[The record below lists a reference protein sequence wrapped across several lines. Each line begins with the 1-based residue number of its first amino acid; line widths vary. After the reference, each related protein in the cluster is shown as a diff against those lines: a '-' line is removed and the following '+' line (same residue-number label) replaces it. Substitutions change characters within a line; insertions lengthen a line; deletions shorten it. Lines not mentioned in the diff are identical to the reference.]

1 MVSWLRDVLWE
12 MVPRDQRDTDAGLR
26 RRQIVTV
33 VTVLVGAAVLGF
45 SLRIEPGSP
54 AFYASTCLLAAVWA
68 AGALASGRLHLG
80 RLLTGGRPIV
90 PGILLGLLLSAVFV
104 LGALVVRLI
113 SPLADYVASVLAYAD
128 EGSVPVLVVITAVNG
143 IAEEVFYRGGL
154 WRVLSPR
161 KRVLWTTVAYTA
173 VTALTGIPLLA
184 LAAAMRNEGRLIAC
198 DTIRDRLRR
207 LEPRAERARAKLDWL
222 LPPLR
227 WASARA
233 ASSTGRNPPPSART
247 RPGTCRAKTARRSC
261 TPP

>member
-128 EGSVPVLVVITAVNG
+128 EGSVPLLVVITAVNG
-143 IAEEVFYRGGL
+143 IAEEMFFRGAAYAAIPRHPVAWTTLAYALATLATGNIMLTFAAVLLGAVCGLQRRASGGL
-154 WRVLSPR
+154 LAPVLTHITWS
-161 KRVLWTTVAYTA
+161 
-173 VTALTGIPLLA
+173 VTMLFALPMLF
-184 LAAAMRNEGRLIAC
+184 
-198 DTIRDRLRR
+198 
-207 LEPRAERARAKLDWL
+207 
-222 LPPLR
+222 
-227 WASARA
+227 S
-233 ASSTGRNPPPSART
+233 
-247 RPGTCRAKTARRSC
+247 
-261 TPP
+261 